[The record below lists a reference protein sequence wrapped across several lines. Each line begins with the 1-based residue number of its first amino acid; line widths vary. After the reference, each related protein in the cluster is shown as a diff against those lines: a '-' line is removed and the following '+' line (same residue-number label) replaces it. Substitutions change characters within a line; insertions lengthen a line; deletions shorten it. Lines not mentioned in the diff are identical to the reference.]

1 MIQIEKIT
9 TQGSGKCF
17 ADRRFTRPHHSN
29 QEDRRIVAQGTGGQF
44 WHHAVSRH
52 VGLTVLGRLWK
63 GFVTHSNIIPLTV
76 PRHQ

>member
-17 ADRRFTRPHHSN
+17 AYRRFARPHHSN
-29 QEDRRIVAQGTGGQF
+29 EEDGRVMAQGASRQL
-44 WHHAVSRH
+44 WHNAVGRC
-52 VGLTVLGRLWK
+52 VGLAVLGRLWK